1 MKSEGQMKS
10 QTKDAKRGFCA
21 AAFNSVPGKPVKLTS
36 LGFMT
41 PAAVCTLH
49 FNIVVDVKGPL
60 ALL

>member
-1 MKSEGQMKS
+1 MKSR
-10 QTKDAKRGFCA
+10 TKDAKRGFCA

-36 LGFMT
+36 LDFMT